1 MDKVIKDMDA
11 LELRAF
17 MRLLIRDGKIT
28 GMKSAE
34 TKHLKKDE
42 CLEWIEDALKD
53 EDKTDKSG
61 AAGAVPSYD
70 MDEIKKEIAGA
81 IEKVSRRV
89 NDVETII
96 RDAMANPKV
105 SKRLKTIAGASTGN
119 PIVSECVKYYKAGE
133 DNETKLMLLSPPSF
147 GKSHAVREMSHEYDL
162 FLEHNCSKSI
172 DELDSLIGG
181 ATPDNDKGGF
191 LNVDGLLTQ
200 AVRAAGKEKSVLLF
214 FDECLRWREDT
225 QAFLLTFLTGIK
237 KDGALH
243 YQLTTKKSVGGVLE
257 TITCKAKF
265 LHIICGANLTAEAPV
280 RAFWSRFRKH
290 RIDFSESMAKGIC
303 KSILLSYGVE
313 ESDKISAGRLEVF
326 SDAFARAMSESRDQV
341 KKGALFESWDFRCL
355 EQAIITAGADLFQI
369 GKELGKITPDHCAA
383 WDMDTGDTT
392 KDSNAASQKIFEN
405 FAKIEGSLV

>member
-1 MDKVIKDMDA
+1 MDKAIKDMDA

-53 EDKTDKSG
+53 EGKTG
-61 AAGAVPSYD
+61 AASAVPSYD

-96 RDAMANPKV
+96 RDAIANPKV
-105 SKRLKTIAGASTGN
+105 SKRLKTIAGASSGN

-147 GKSHAVREMSHEYDL
+147 GKSHAVREMSGEYDL

-200 AVRAAGKEKSVLLF
+200 AVRAASKERSVLLF

-237 KDGALH
+237 KDGVLY

-290 RIDFSESMAKGIC
+290 RIDFSESMATGIC
-303 KSILLSYGVE
+303 KSILLSYGVDLVDE
-313 ESDKISAGRLEVF
+313 LEDF
-326 SDAFARAMSESRDQV
+326 SKAFARAMSESRDQV

-355 EQAIITAGADLFQI
+355 EQAIITGGADLLQI
-369 GKELGKITPDHCAA
+369 SKELGKITPDHCAA

-392 KDSNAASQKIFEN
+392 KDSNAASQKVFDN
-405 FAKIEGSLV
+405 FAKIERSLV